1 MLTTISSVLGLQ
13 SEVDTMIAHL
23 VLAHRHPAQLAKLVK
38 ALIHPRAAIYI
49 HVDKKA
55 AIKPFADAV
64 ASMPNCHFVKN
75 RSSVNWG
82 GYSMVKA
89 TLHSF
94 SEISESGTAYDF
106 INLLSGADYPIRPVG
121 HFHEYMA
128 RHRGK
133 SFFEFET
140 EGSSWWHA
148 AKSRFT
154 RYHFPDIP
162 VRGKYLFQRLVNTAV
177 TRERKP
183 PAGLAI
189 VGQSQWFTIAMQ
201 HVNYI
206 LGYTSS
212 NPAIERFFRYTWG
225 PDELFFQT
233 ILLNSIH
240 RCDIINDNLR
250 YIDWSDNLPSP
261 KTLSEMDFCT
271 LQASGKWFARKLHPD
286 ISATLMGRI
295 DNELLTDHNVA
306 EK

>member
-23 VLAHRHPAQLAKLVK
+23 ILVHCHPAQLAKLVK
-38 ALIHPRAAIYI
+38 ALIHPRSAVYI

-55 AIKPFADAV
+55 AIEPFVDAV
-64 ASMPNCHFVKN
+64 GALPNCHFVKN

-94 SEISESGTAYDF
+94 SEIAESGVDYTF
-106 INLLSGADYPIRPVG
+106 INLLSGADYPLRPAG
-121 HFHEYMA
+121 HFHAYLA
-128 RHRGK
+128 HHRGK

-140 EGSSWWHA
+140 EGSSWWHK

-154 RYHFPDIP
+154 HYHFTD
-162 VRGKYLFQRLVNTAV
+162 VRLRGKYLFQRLVNTV
-177 TRERKP
+177 TKERKP
-183 PAGLAI
+183 PGGLTI
-189 VGQSQWFTIAMQ
+189 VGRSQWFTIAMQ

-206 LGYTSS
+206 LAYIRN
-212 NPAIERFFRYTWG
+212 NPAIERFFKYTWG

-233 ILLNSIH
+233 ILLNSIY
-240 RCDIINDNLR
+240 RDDIINDNLR
-250 YIDWSDNLPSP
+250 YIDWSDGLPSP
-261 KTLSEMDFCT
+261 KTLSETDFCN
-271 LQASGKWFARKLHPD
+271 LQASGKWFARKLHVD
-286 ISATLMGRI
+286 ISATLMDRI

-306 EK
+306 EQ